1 MKKMKGFLALF
12 LALAMAC
19 ASLTVFAE
27 EAQGEDP
34 AEETPG
40 AAAPAE
46 EEPAEKPAAPAEGGD
61 KPQAAPAG
69 EAAKAEPEPVKEQ
82 RTAPA
87 EGGAPEPN
95 GVKGGEGT
103 HGSDD
108 LKTNTFPVT
117 VFLGDNTIETYAY
130 YPNYDKN
137 LSPKPGE
144 FEMNLVP
151 VIYTAGDTEDQTPAT
166 LAFDGNIGVHDQ
178 DYALHIHN
186 NAGTNMV
193 TVAGNVVSQGNTD
206 GAVKV
211 ESNSGSGTAT
221 VIVDGK
227 VETKEGGYDNTAVSV
242 VNNNSTGNSTNIVE
256 VGDCI
261 ADGIRSKGVSIQ
273 GYGDSTVI
281 VDRNITASG
290 ESSAGARINN
300 ESPDKNTLIVGTGE
314 KNGNITGENTGVI
327 LNGIGEKEIVAT
339 GTISGGEV
347 SIQTRNVADIANTQ
361 ITAWSIKANDGNI
374 SNSED
379 TDDALQ
385 SHINYIL
392 RVDTVLEGIVTSV
405 TGLVNFLRDGE
416 TITKK
421 TWDLNGEQSLELYT
435 ARKGE
440 NARMQVADTI
450 TINEKKYSVD
460 DVLRVGADGYVF
472 DGAHQDSEG
481 YFWSHTVEKTGGWW
495 LRLVLSEYIDP
506 NPGPR
511 PKPQPQPE
519 PGPVSVQAP
528 ALKTASGLGTPAA
541 VRSAVKLVDVQDAE
555 NKVILFFLSD
565 GTFRVRLE
573 DRSTEKGA
581 YRNENG
587 RLVLAWGSSAVTV
600 GEDGAFTYTSQ
611 RNAGLT
617 YRFTLSPEDMQTLLK
632 AAR

>member
-1 MKKMKGFLALF
+1 MKKIKGFLALF

-19 ASLTVFAE
+19 SSLTVFAE
-27 EAQGEDP
+27 EAQGEEP

-46 EEPAEKPAAPAEGGD
+46 EEPAKEPAAPAEGGD

-103 HGSDD
+103 QGSDD
-108 LKTNTFPVT
+108 LNTNASPIT
-117 VFLGDNTIETYAY
+117 VFLGDNTIESFSY
-130 YPNYDKN
+130 YPYLNIN
-137 LSPKPGE
+137 LTPDPGE
-144 FEMNLVP
+144 YEINDVLFT
-151 VIYTAGDTEDQTPAT
+151 YTSADTANQTPAT
-166 LAFDGNIGVHDQ
+166 LAINGNFEVKDE

-186 NAGTNMV
+186 NAGTDTV

-227 VETKEGGYDNTAVSV
+227 VETKEGGYDNAAVSV

-273 GYGDSTVI
+273 GYGDCTVI
-281 VDRNITASG
+281 VDQNITAAG

-300 ESPDKNTLIVGTGE
+300 ESLDKNTLIVGAGE
-314 KNGNITGENTGVI
+314 KNGNITGEKTGVI
-327 LNGIGEKEIVAT
+327 LNGMGEKEIVAT

-347 SIQTRNVADIANTQ
+347 SIQTRNVVEIANTQ
-361 ITAWSIKANDGNI
+361 ITAWSIKANDGKI
-374 SNSED
+374 SDSKD

-385 SHINYIL
+385 THINYIL
-392 RVDTVLEGIVTSV
+392 RADTILDGIVTSV
-405 TGLVNFLRDGE
+405 AGLVDFFNYGE
-416 TITKK
+416 KIAKK
-421 TWDLNGEQSLELYT
+421 TWALNGDQSLELYT
-435 ARKGE
+435 ARAGDE
-440 NARMQVADTI
+440 PRMQVADTI

-460 DVLRVGADGYVF
+460 YVLKVGADGAAI
-472 DGAHQDSEG
+472 DGADEDNEG
-481 YFWSHTVEKTGGWW
+481 YYWSHVMEKTGGWW
-495 LRLVLSEYIDP
+495 LRLVLRDYIDP
-506 NPGPR
+506 DPHPQ
-511 PKPQPQPE
+511 PKPQPE

-541 VRSAVKLVDVQDAE
+541 VRSAVKLVEVQDAE

-573 DRSTEKGA
+573 DRSTEKGT

-611 RNAGLT
+611 KNAGLT